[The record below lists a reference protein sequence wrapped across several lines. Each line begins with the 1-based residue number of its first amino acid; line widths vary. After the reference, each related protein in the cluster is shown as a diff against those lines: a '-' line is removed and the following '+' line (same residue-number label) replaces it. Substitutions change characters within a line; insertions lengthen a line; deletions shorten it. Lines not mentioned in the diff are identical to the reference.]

1 MKGMINNMKK
11 RLAFC
16 AVFLT
21 LISSV
26 GFMTGCGSRKS
37 SDPKSAVSKIGEI
50 SAVISIAPPTKSISD
65 ISFDQSIPIK
75 VVSPEASTSNLVSI
89 KEFIYNGGGPDLVVK
104 LLKGDDTSGIFVWS
118 VSFSNDDYMVVEAK
132 ATRHL
137 YMTDEITEQF
147 ESVFL
152 TFYKQ
157 LMAAGPSDGFRPFN
171 LTCNVIN
178 DDGTIAASCTY
189 TPNDI

>member
-1 MKGMINNMKK
+1 MKK

-26 GFMTGCGSRKS
+26 GFMTGCGTGCGSKKS

-75 VVSPEASTSNLVSI
+75 VVSPEASTSDLASFKERIYDVYGQDRVVVMLVG
-89 KEFIYNGGGPDLVVK
+89 EDQGFCN
-104 LLKGDDTSGIFVWS
+104 WS
-118 VSFSNDDYMVVEAK
+118 VRFPNDDYIVIEGR
-132 ATRHL
+132 ATQHL
-137 YMTDEITEQF
+137 LFTPEITEGF
-147 ESVFL
+147 NNSLRDAYGKVL
-152 TFYKQ
+152 AY
-157 LMAAGPSDGFRPFN
+157 GPSDGFKPFSF
-171 LTCNVIN
+171 TCTIIN
-178 DDGTIAASCTY
+178 DDGTTAASLTL
-189 TPNDI
+189 TPNDV